1 MRKIALN
8 PKKAVIKGL
17 FVMRTKR
24 YALFIFRAYYIWS
37 TSSWQNDSWKKIKKL
52 TAFKLFHNHLTIE
65 LLEPFFG
72 LVQ

>member
-24 YALFIFRAYYIWS
+24 YALFIFRAYHL
-37 TSSWQNDSWKKIKKL
+37 NMLKFEKDSMYNGKFIGK
-52 TAFKLFHNHLTIE
+52 
-65 LLEPFFG
+65 
-72 LVQ
+72 

>member
-24 YALFIFRAYYIWS
+24 YALFIFRAYP
-37 TSSWQNDSWKKIKKL
+37 KKDNNYSRIK
-52 TAFKLFHNHLTIE
+52 
-65 LLEPFFG
+65 
-72 LVQ
+72 

>member
-24 YALFIFRAYYIWS
+24 YALFIFRAYQNYLS
-37 TSSWQNDSWKKIKKL
+37 KKQPTSLGRFFELKVQ
-52 TAFKLFHNHLTIE
+52 HL
-65 LLEPFFG
+65 
-72 LVQ
+72 V

>member
-24 YALFIFRAYYIWS
+24 YALFIFRAYLQLPFY
-37 TSSWQNDSWKKIKKL
+37 KKNNII
-52 TAFKLFHNHLTIE
+52 N
-65 LLEPFFG
+65 
-72 LVQ
+72 